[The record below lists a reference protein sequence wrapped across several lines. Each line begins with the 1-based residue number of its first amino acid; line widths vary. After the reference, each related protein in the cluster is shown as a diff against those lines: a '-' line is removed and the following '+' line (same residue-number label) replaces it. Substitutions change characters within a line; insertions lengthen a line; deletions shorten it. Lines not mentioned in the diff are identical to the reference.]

1 MDPLTQGMLGAALTL
16 SVSKRKHS
24 RAAAVLGGLSG
35 MAPDLDVLIRSSQ
48 DPLLFLEYHRQ
59 FTHSLLF
66 IPFGSLLCALVFYF
80 IFSKR
85 CDLSFLRTW
94 FYCALGYGT
103 HGMLDACTSYGTQL
117 LWPISD
123 ERFAWNIIS
132 VIDPLFTL
140 PLLALVALAIGTHK
154 LKFAHCAMSWLAI
167 YLVFGL
173 VQKERAETVGWQL
186 AEERKHVPKVLD
198 VKPTLA
204 NLLVW
209 KVVYEAGDKYHVD
222 AVRVGIEVDIFHGES
237 TAKLDLARDF
247 PWLTHDSQ
255 QFKDVARFSRFS
267 NGFLAQ
273 DPSNAERIIDVRYSM
288 IPNEFS
294 ALWSIELSS
303 LASSDA
309 HVAYVVDRD
318 NSSMARQKFVDM
330 LMAR

>member
-1 MDPLTQGMLGAALTL
+1 MDPLTQGVLGAALSL
-16 SVSKRKHS
+16 SASKARQLKV
-24 RAAAVLGGLSG
+24 AAALGALSG
-35 MAPDLDVLIRSSQ
+35 MAPDLDVLISSSQ
-48 DPLLFLEYHRQ
+48 DPLLFLEFHRQ

-66 IPFGSLLCALVFYF
+66 IPIGSFICALFLHF
-80 IFSKR
+80 IFAKR
-85 CDLSFLRTW
+85 YGLNFRQSW
-94 FYCALGYGT
+94 FCCALGYGT
-103 HGMLDACTSYGTQL
+103 HALLDACTSYGTQL

-123 ERFAWNIIS
+123 ERFAWSIIS

-140 PLLALVALAIGTHK
+140 PLLALVALAIWTHK

-173 VQKERAETVGWQL
+173 VQKERAEAVGWQL

-209 KVVYEAGDKYHVD
+209 KVVYEADDKYHVD

-255 QFKDVARFSRFS
+255 QFKDVSRFSRFS

-318 NSSMARQKFVDM
+318 NSPMARQKFVDM

>member
-16 SVSKRKHS
+16 SVSKRKHL
-24 RAAAVLGGLSG
+24 RAAALLGGLSG

-66 IPFGSLLCALVFYF
+66 IPIGSLLCALVFYF

-85 CDLSFLRTW
+85 CALSFQRTW

-117 LWPISD
+117 FWPISD

-140 PLLALVALAIGTHK
+140 PLLALVALAIWTHK

-173 VQKERAETVGWQL
+173 VQKERAEAVGWQL

-209 KVVYEAGDKYHVD
+209 KVVYEADDKYHVD

-255 QFKDVARFSRFS
+255 QFKDVSRFSRFS

-318 NSSMARQKFVDM
+318 NSPMARQKFVDM

>member
-16 SVSKRKHS
+16 AVSKRKHL
-24 RAAAVLGGLSG
+24 RDAAVLGGLSG

-80 IFSKR
+80 IFAKR
-85 CDLSFLRTW
+85 CDLSFQRTW

-140 PLLALVALAIGTHK
+140 PMLALVALAIWTHK

-173 VQKERAETVGWQL
+173 VQKERAEAVGWQL

-209 KVVYEAGDKYHVD
+209 KVVYEADDKYHVD
-222 AVRVGIEVDIFHGES
+222 AVRVGVEVDIFHGES

-318 NSSMARQKFVDM
+318 NSPMARQKFVDM

>member
-16 SVSKRKHS
+16 AVSKRKHM

-80 IFSKR
+80 IFAKR
-85 CDLSFLRTW
+85 CDLSFQRTW

-140 PLLALVALAIGTHK
+140 PLLALVALAIWTHK

-173 VQKERAETVGWQL
+173 VQKERAEAVGWQL

-209 KVVYEAGDKYHVD
+209 KVVYEADDKYHVD
-222 AVRVGIEVDIFHGES
+222 AVRVGIGVDIFHGES

-255 QFKDVARFSRFS
+255 QFKDVTRFSRFS

-318 NSSMARQKFVDM
+318 NSPMARQKFVDM